1 MAKDQF
7 VLQDY
12 VLRPVCHLHLHR
24 RRAVFVV
31 NSYHRVIVGVYV
43 LCFGPYPGL
52 GFSIFFVKTL
62 VSGSVFCRV
71 CRVIDDVLGV
81 RSRGLDVLIDGLC
94 LWVPCLRRRSASG

>member
-1 MAKDQF
+1 MARDQS

-12 VLRPVCHLHLHR
+12 VLRPVYHLHLHR

-31 NSYHRVIVGVYV
+31 NSYHRVIVGVYAPY
-43 LCFGPYPGL
+43 FDPYPGL
-52 GFSIFFVKTL
+52 GSSTFFVKTL

-81 RSRGLDVLIDGLC
+81 RSRGLNVLIDGRC
-94 LWVPCLRRRSASG
+94 LWVPYLRRRIASG